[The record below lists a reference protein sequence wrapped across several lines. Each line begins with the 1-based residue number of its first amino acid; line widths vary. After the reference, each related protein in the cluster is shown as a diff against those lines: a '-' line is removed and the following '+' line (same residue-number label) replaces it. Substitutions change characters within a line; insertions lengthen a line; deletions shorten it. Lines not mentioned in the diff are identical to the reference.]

1 MKLRRA
7 LEDLIA
13 QGLVESTGKRVQGSG
28 YSLRQKSG

>member
-13 QGLVESTGKRVQGSG
+13 QGLIESTGKRGQGSG